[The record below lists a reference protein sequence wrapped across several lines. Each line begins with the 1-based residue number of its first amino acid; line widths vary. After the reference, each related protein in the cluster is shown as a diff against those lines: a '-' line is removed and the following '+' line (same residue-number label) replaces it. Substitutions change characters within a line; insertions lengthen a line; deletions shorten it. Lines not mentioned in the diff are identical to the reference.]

1 MRDGPQYGQYGD
13 LWHLCYTRG
22 MSQSSSPQVLSPSA
36 LAMVAQRCKVAR
48 DQVRVVP
55 IEGASTG
62 CRRAVALAE
71 TQSVFVKEAD
81 PEASN
86 HAALAAALSKDDAVI
101 RALQQAGSPLVTE
114 FVQYDDERVIMLSQA
129 YIAKDGWQWQ
139 PPDAADTPASQ
150 RYIAAVLRAITQLE
164 QTQLPKA
171 ADETLGLHA
180 TAFDRVVQ
188 CQGLRLLCD
197 DATRREEL
205 QQTYRSWAEQAS
217 KPVIRQRYEQFCA
230 VLDNTER
237 LADLAMLAQQVADQP
252 CDRLSH
258 GDVRSETIAY
268 HAAQDDVKLIDWQ
281 WAAYVPKRW
290 SATEFLLDMARRGY
304 DVQAW
309 QAELNRPLLAGLV
322 GYYAVCSA
330 QPAPEAA
337 QAVRRLQAYMAATA
351 YDMLGYE

>member
-1 MRDGPQYGQYGD
+1 
-13 LWHLCYTRG
+13 

-36 LAMVAQRCKVAR
+36 LAMVAQHCKVVR

-62 CRRAVALAE
+62 CRRAVALAGA
-71 TQSVFVKEAD
+71 QSVFVKEAD

-86 HAALAAALSKDDAVI
+86 HAALAATLGKDHAVI
-101 RALQQAGSPLVTE
+101 RALQQANSPLVTE

-139 PPDAADTPASQ
+139 PPDVADTPASQ

-188 CQGLRLLCD
+188 CQGLMLLRD

-217 KPVIRQRYEQFCA
+217 KPVIRRRYEQFCA
-230 VLDNTER
+230 VVLDNTER
-237 LADLAMLAQQVADQP
+237 LADLAALAGQVADQP

-268 HAAQDDVKLIDWQ
+268 HTAQDKVKLIDWQ

-309 QAELNRPLLAGLV
+309 QAELNRPLLAALV